1 MCLVPVDIQC
11 GHKLGMEDGSIPDDR
26 ITASSQSGS
35 YWLPSDARLNLNR
48 RWRPADGQFVGSW
61 LQVYMGLDPMHIEG
75 VVTQG
80 NPDYDYWVTH
90 YQVQYSIDG
99 TAWLYVNGD
108 SSPQVRVLSKD
119 TEKFPYGATTFSF
132 DMK

>member
-26 ITASSQSGS
+26 ITASSQWGS

-48 RWRPADGQFVGSW
+48 CWYPAQFVGSW
-61 LQVYMGLDPMHIEG
+61 LQVYNMGLDPMHIEG

-80 NPDYDYWVTH
+80 HPDYDDWVTH

-108 SSPQVRVLSKD
+108 STPQVRVLSKD
-119 TEKFPYGATTFSF
+119 TLQPNMYSL
-132 DMK
+132 

>member
-26 ITASSQSGS
+26 ITASSQLGS
-35 YWLPSDARLNLNR
+35 YTQPSNARLNLNR
-48 RWRPADGQFVGSW
+48 RWYPASGQWVGSW

-80 NPDYDYWVTH
+80 DPYRDYWVTH

-108 SSPQVRVLSKD
+108 STPQVRVLSKD
-119 TEKFPYGATTFSF
+119 TLQPNMYSL
-132 DMK
+132 

>member
-26 ITASSQSGS
+26 ITASSQGS
-35 YWLPSDARLNLNR
+35 YTRPSNARLNRNR
-48 RWRPADGQFVGSW
+48 CWYPAKGQYVGSW

-80 NPDYDYWVTH
+80 RRGSYHWVTH

-108 SSPQVRVLSKD
+108 STPQVRVLGKD
-119 TEKFPYGATTFSF
+119 TLQPNMYSL
-132 DMK
+132 